1 MDLIRTEIPIGLDK
15 PVRILHITDTHL
27 PLCEKDDEP
36 QFKEAAARRGAST
49 PILASLDEQ
58 LAYANAHCD
67 LLLHTGDLI
76 DFASNANIAFLREF
90 LKQENVLFIAG
101 NHEYWRSDGGFE
113 DMEYRMQSLTRMGN
127 MGADLMF
134 TSRMVGGVNFV
145 GIDDAYHQVEAWQTE
160 RLKTEVQKG
169 APVVLFMHA
178 PLFEQ
183 SLYERSVA
191 YWRDGTAYLVG
202 CDEAHTSGYSAYGVK
217 TQCPTEATRDFAA
230 YVNSEKGI
238 KAVLAGHVHFIFE
251 SRLPGGT
258 MQYVTGC
265 SRNHTAREITF
276 I

>member
-1 MDLIRTEIPIGLDK
+1 MDLIRTEISIGLGK

-36 QFKEAAARRGAST
+36 QFKEAAARRGAPT

-90 LKQENVLFIAG
+90 LKQESVLFIAG

-178 PLFEQ
+178 PLVEQ
-183 SLYERSVA
+183 SL
-191 YWRDGTAYLVG
+191 
-202 CDEAHTSGYSAYGVK
+202 
-217 TQCPTEATRDFAA
+217 
-230 YVNSEKGI
+230 
-238 KAVLAGHVHFIFE
+238 
-251 SRLPGGT
+251 
-258 MQYVTGC
+258 
-265 SRNHTAREITF
+265 
-276 I
+276 

>member
-1 MDLIRTEIPIGLDK
+1 MELEKSTVNIGLDK
-15 PVRILHITDTHL
+15 PVRVLHITDTHL
-27 PLCEKDDEP
+27 PLCEKDDES
-36 QFKEAAARRGAST
+36 QFIEAAARRGAPA
-49 PILASLDEQ
+49 PILESLDKQ
-58 LAYANAHCD
+58 LAYARENCN

-76 DFASNANIAFLREF
+76 DFASNANVAFLREF
-90 LKQENVLFIAG
+90 LKQKNVLFIAG

-113 DMEYRMQSLTRMGN
+113 DMEYRMQSLTRMGD
-127 MGADLMF
+127 MGSDLMF

-160 RLKTEVQKG
+160 RLKTEVKKG

-183 SLYERSVA
+183 SLYERSIA

-202 CDEAHTSGYSAYGVK
+202 CDEAHTSGYSEYGVK
-217 TQCPTEATRDFAA
+217 TQCPIDATRDFAA

-238 KAVLAGHVHFIFE
+238 KAVLAGHVHFNFE

-265 SRNHTAREITF
+265 SKNHTTREITF